1 MPRTALKR
9 STRSTNFIEE
19 YRKKIESGE
28 IIANSDIKAV
38 YAMVDEDLKS
48 GLYHFDSEK
57 AQEAIDF
64 FETFCHHVKG
74 RLAPGRIQLE
84 LWQKAML
91 SCIFGLVDEDGLRW
105 YREILVLVGR
115 KNGKTIIASGTA
127 EHETFRGEFGGE
139 IYFTAPKLLQANLG
153 FDGLHNMLKTE
164 PDLLK
169 RVKKRRSDIYY
180 SERNTTVAPLAFSA
194 NTSDG
199 FNISLG
205 VCDELAAWPATLG
218 KKFYEVLKSSMGSRS
233 EPMLLSITTSGY
245 VNGGPFDELYSR
257 ATKVL
262 KGSSKERRLL
272 PFLYHIE
279 DLDKWNDMDELKK
292 ANPNL
297 GVSVSTDFMQEEIS
311 IAETSFSK
319 KAEFLTKYCCVKQ
332 NSSTAFLRMKDVE
345 RAIVDIEDPLE
356 FFKGSYCVAGIDL
369 SRTTDLSAVV
379 HVIERQGTLYLLPH
393 FWLPTDK
400 IEEASARDDVP
411 YFEMIQKGY
420 LSASG
425 QGYIEYEDLEAY
437 MDKLL
442 REYEIIP
449 RMTGYDAYSSTYLVK
464 HLNQK
469 GYPLDDVRQG
479 FNLNPAID
487 ELEQRISDGTIKI
500 VRNDIMTVH
509 LLDAATEQERTT
521 KRRRLV
527 KIEDRDNIHID
538 GVAAILC
545 ALIVRQKH
553 YEILEEILKN
563 N

>member
-1 MPRTALKR
+1 M
-9 STRSTNFIEE
+9 RSTNYIKE
-19 YRKKIESGE
+19 YHRKIKKGQ
-28 IIANSDIKAV
+28 IIANADILAALDMIEENLKNGLYKFDIKKANEAV
-38 YAMVDEDLKS
+38 
-48 GLYHFDSEK
+48 
-57 AQEAIDF
+57 DF

-74 RLAPGRIQLE
+74 QLAPGRIKLE
-84 LWQKAML
+84 LWEKAIL
-91 SCIFGLVDEDGLRW
+91 SSMYGLVDENGYRW
-105 YREILVLVGR
+105 YREVFIEIGR

-127 EHETFRGEFGGE
+127 EHETFKGEFGSE

-153 FDGLHNMLKTE
+153 FEGMYNMMKLE

-180 SERNTTVAPLAFSA
+180 SDRNTTVAPLAFSA

-199 FNISLG
+199 LNISLG

-218 KKFYEVLKSSMGSRS
+218 KRFYEVLKSSMGSRR
-233 EPMLLSITTSGY
+233 EPMLLSITTAGY
-245 VNGGPFDELYSR
+245 VNGGPYDELYAR

-279 DLDKWNDMDELKK
+279 DLDKWNDLDELKK

-297 GVSVSTDFMQEEIS
+297 GVSISTDFIEEEIS

-332 NSSTAFLRMKDVE
+332 NSSTAFLRMHDVE
-345 RAIVDIEDPLE
+345 RAIVDIENPLE
-356 FFKGSYCVAGIDL
+356 FFKSSYCVAGVDL

-379 HVIERQGTLYLLPH
+379 HIIEKEDILYLLPH

-400 IEEASARDDVP
+400 LEEASVRDDIP
-411 YFEMIQKGY
+411 YFDMIEKGY

-425 QGYIEYEDLEAY
+425 QGYIEYEDIENY

-449 RMTGYDAYSSTYLVK
+449 RMTGYDVYSSTYLVK

-479 FNLNPAID
+479 FNLDPAIE
-487 ELEQRISDGTIKI
+487 ELEKRLSDGTIKI
-500 VRNDIMTVH
+500 VRNDILTAHM
-509 LLDAATEQERTT
+509 LDAATEQERTT

-527 KIEDRDNIHID
+527 KIEDRDNIHVD

-545 ALIVRQKH
+545 GLIVRQKH